1 MRYELMIPKQIRQ
14 AIADN
19 VPVVLPLG
27 VLEYHGEHLC
37 TGVDTLVITE
47 TLAQLESEIPFIML
61 PAFYYGAASYAVE
74 GPEAN
79 GSIHN
84 RPEVLY
90 PFASSLFMNLL
101 RIGFRNIHVIVHHQ
115 SENFAAGMP
124 TDLSFK
130 LAARQTIFD
139 FLEKQSG
146 EGWWGKAD
154 SASYYEGHEQ
164 GDNPFNWIQA
174 YPLLSDEIQREY
186 PIDHAGKLETGLMM
200 AVCPDGVFMDHFS
213 DEKWY
218 TQTAKEADLDYGQTV
233 LERVKTHLRNK
244 LTHIAKG

>member
-1 MRYELMIPKQIRQ
+1 MRYELMIPTQIRK

-19 VPVVLPLG
+19 IPVVLPLG

-47 TLAQLESEIPFIML
+47 TLAQLENEVPFIIL

-84 RPEVLY
+84 RPDILY

-130 LAARQTIFD
+130 LAARQTLFD
-139 FLEKQSG
+139 FIERQFG
-146 EGWWGKAD
+146 EGWWGKAE
-154 SASYYEGHEQ
+154 SANYYEGHEE

-174 YPLLSDEIQREY
+174 YPLLSDSIQKDY
-186 PIDHAGKLETGLMM
+186 PIDHAGKLETALMM
-200 AVCPDGVFMDHFS
+200 AVCPEGVYMDHFS
-213 DEKWY
+213 EDKWY
-218 TQTAKEADLDYGQTV
+218 TQTAKDASLEYGEAV
-233 LERVKTHLRNK
+233 LARVKDHLKDK
-244 LTHIAKG
+244 LKPKS

>member
-1 MRYELMIPKQIRQ
+1 MIPKQIRQ

-19 VPVVLPLG
+19 IPVVLPLG

-47 TLAQLESEIPFIML
+47 TLAQLESEIPFILL

-90 PFASSLFMNLL
+90 PLASSLFMNLL

-115 SENFAAGMP
+115 SENFVAGMP

-154 SASYYEGHEQ
+154 SASYYEGLEH
-164 GDNPFNWIQA
+164 GDNPFNWIEA
-174 YPLLSDEIQREY
+174 YPLLSDVIQSEY

-200 AVCPDGVFMDHFS
+200 AVCPEGVYMDHFS
-213 DEKWY
+213 EEKWY
-218 TQTAKEADLDYGQTV
+218 TQTAKEADLDYGLTV
-233 LERVKTHLRNK
+233 LECVKNHLRSK
-244 LTHIAKG
+244 LTSISKV